1 MSTAGGVEL
10 RSKGSLGL
18 GSRGHYPAI
27 DSMALWEGEL
37 HGAKSSSYS
46 REVGK
51 AEFMWNVLILLLTAI
66 NWKNEYCEGQ
76 MKHVSGQQTAFSP
89 PVYNV

>member
-1 MSTAGGVEL
+1 MGVLKSSLIVSGYRGKHESHRKWSQTLNNRCWQLIKMSTAGGVEL
-10 RSKGSLGL
+10 WSKGSLGL
-18 GSRGHYPAI
+18 GSRDHYPAI

-51 AEFMWNVLILLLTAI
+51 AEFM
-66 NWKNEYCEGQ
+66 
-76 MKHVSGQQTAFSP
+76 
-89 PVYNV
+89 